1 MSKLSK
7 THFFIKQSQNISALK
22 ICIMPSFFFKK
33 HLKEQIELNMTLD
46 CLIIWHVLNYR
57 VV

>member
-1 MSKLSK
+1 
-7 THFFIKQSQNISALK
+7 
-22 ICIMPSFFFKK
+22 MPSFFFKK